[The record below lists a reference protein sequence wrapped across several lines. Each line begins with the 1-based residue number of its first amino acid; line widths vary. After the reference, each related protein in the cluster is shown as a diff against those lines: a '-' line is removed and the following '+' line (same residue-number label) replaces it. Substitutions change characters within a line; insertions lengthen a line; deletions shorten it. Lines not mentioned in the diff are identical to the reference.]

1 MSESEKYKKRI
12 IDFLSVRILFA
23 STTKEQIYDTLRR
36 TLPCEVIVKEN
47 IGNTDNDEVI
57 FRSGTESTTTT
68 FHYDKRFTE
77 DDIKISR
84 YCYWLKKID

>member
-36 TLPCEVIVKEN
+36 TLPCEITVKEN
-47 IGNTDNDEVI
+47 IRNTDNDEVT
-57 FRSGTESTTTT
+57 FKSGAENTVMT
-68 FHYDKRFTE
+68 FHYEKRFT
-77 DDIKISR
+77 DDDVKISR
-84 YCYWLKKID
+84 YCFWLKKID